1 MKYTTK
7 HQINEMLTNY
17 SLQVLIASDNMDVSN
32 GSTEVVPFSRIK
44 NLDLRI
50 HDKNIYKE
58 FEKYF
63 INTQL
68 ERGDI
73 LIFNRRLC
81 HRGGKKYI
89 RKKKK

>member
-32 GSTEVVPFSRIK
+32 GSTEVVPFSHQIK

-58 FEKYF
+58 LKYF
-63 INTQL
+63 INT
-68 ERGDI
+68 
-73 LIFNRRLC
+73 
-81 HRGGKKYI
+81 I
-89 RKKKK
+89 RKE